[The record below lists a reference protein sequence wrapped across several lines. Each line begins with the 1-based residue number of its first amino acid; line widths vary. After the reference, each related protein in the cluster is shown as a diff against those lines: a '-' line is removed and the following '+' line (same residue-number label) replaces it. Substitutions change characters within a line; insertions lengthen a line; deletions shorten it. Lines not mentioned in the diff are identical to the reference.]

1 MTTDSHLDL
10 DLDLGA
16 WRDRVLS
23 RILRS
28 VVVFAGIAAVGGI
41 ALAVQQRVYGVAV
54 FDAVAWAA
62 MVGVWRGSL
71 PYRARA
77 FALVALIFLVGVVI
91 LGAIGPIGVGHLW
104 LIGAPVTA
112 ALLAGRRAFFL
123 WLASAE
129 VALLAFAVAARTLAP
144 WPQAP
149 VDAWWWIMVMASVAS
164 VALLVGLPTLELL
177 RGVDATL
184 AVRARER
191 DRAQRR
197 EREEAALRAQF
208 ELLFAESPAALL
220 LVDPSGAVV
229 RHNVLARR
237 LFDLGDGEPAQLAA
251 LLGARAHDAA
261 RRMQGAPDGGAI
273 AAFDATLDGTSL
285 TGRALVAATR
295 ISPIQINEVR
305 HALVGAVD
313 VGERVAA
320 QRALQ
325 DALTEKVTL
334 LQEVHH
340 RVKNNLQI
348 MASLLSLQADRV
360 ESAEAR
366 AALLEST
373 QRVRTMALIHQQ
385 LYAGETFARI
395 DFDGYARMLVV
406 ELCAAL
412 DPDARLTLALERV
425 ELMLVNALP
434 CGLILN
440 EFVSN
445 TLKHGRSADGV
456 CRLTVTV
463 RPHEGRLLLEVRDG
477 GAGLPAP
484 WRAMQ
489 RRSLG
494 GSIIDALV
502 RQLRATLEVD
512 TGPDGGA
519 RFRLLAPL
527 APESGAARRGA

>member
-1 MTTDSHLDL
+1 
-10 DLDLGA
+10 
-16 WRDRVLS
+16 
-23 RILRS
+23 
-28 VVVFAGIAAVGGI
+28 
-41 ALAVQQRVYGVAV
+41 
-54 FDAVAWAA
+54 
-62 MVGVWRGSL
+62 
-71 PYRARA
+71 
-77 FALVALIFLVGVVI
+77 
-91 LGAIGPIGVGHLW
+91 
-104 LIGAPVTA
+104 
-112 ALLAGRRAFFL
+112 
-123 WLASAE
+123 
-129 VALLAFAVAARTLAP
+129 
-144 WPQAP
+144 
-149 VDAWWWIMVMASVAS
+149 
-164 VALLVGLPTLELL
+164 
-177 RGVDATL
+177 
-184 AVRARER
+184 
-191 DRAQRR
+191 
-197 EREEAALRAQF
+197 
-208 ELLFAESPAALL
+208 
-220 LVDPSGAVV
+220 V

-305 HALVGAVD
+305 HARVGAVD

-348 MASLLSLQADRV
+348 MASLLGLQADRV